1 LKLLA
6 KFNLLLLV
14 AFGIGLAII
23 SMSARSFL
31 LKGAREQVLQQAAL
45 VAASASATRDYTA
58 EEVSP
63 TLEKTPEHA
72 AIFLPQTI
80 PFFAATATFEKV
92 RKSFPDYTYK
102 EAALNPTNPRDRA
115 NDWESD
121 LITSFRNTPGKGE
134 VVGERSTP
142 AGQVLYI
149 AHPIAVATGCLQ
161 CHSQPSA
168 APRNML
174 KHYGSHNGFGW
185 QPSEIVGAQI
195 ISVPMSVPIALAEK
209 GFRELL
215 INLGLTFLAIIVLV
229 DIGLYYIVVRP
240 LKTISTSADR
250 ISTGELDLPQLPVK
264 GKDEL
269 AEVTSSFNRMHTS
282 LKKAFDLLN
291 E

>member
-1 LKLLA
+1 VKLLA

-14 AFGIGLAII
+14 AFGIGLAVI
-23 SMSARSFL
+23 SISARRFL
-31 LKGAREQVLQQAAL
+31 FESAREQVLQQAAL
-45 VAASASATRDYTA
+45 GLASATATRDYTA
-58 EEVSP
+58 EDVSP

-121 LITSFRNTPGKGE
+121 LINDFRNTPGKTE
-134 VVGERSTP
+134 IIGERQTP
-142 AGQVLYI
+142 SGAALYV
-149 AHPIAVATGCLQ
+149 AHPIVVQEGCMQ

-168 APRNML
+168 APRAML
-174 KHYGSHNGFGW
+174 KHYGSRNGFGW
-185 QPSEIVGAQI
+185 GTNEIVGAQI
-195 ISVPMSVPIALAEK
+195 ISVPMSVPVSMAEK

-215 INLGLTFLAIIVLV
+215 INLGLTFVVILVLV
-229 DIGLYYIVVRP
+229 DLGLYYIVVKP
-240 LKTISTSADR
+240 LRTISSAADR
-250 ISTGELDLPQLPVK
+250 ISTGEIDLPALKVN
-264 GKDEL
+264 GRDEL
-269 AEVTSSFNRMHTS
+269 ADVTSSFNRMHTS